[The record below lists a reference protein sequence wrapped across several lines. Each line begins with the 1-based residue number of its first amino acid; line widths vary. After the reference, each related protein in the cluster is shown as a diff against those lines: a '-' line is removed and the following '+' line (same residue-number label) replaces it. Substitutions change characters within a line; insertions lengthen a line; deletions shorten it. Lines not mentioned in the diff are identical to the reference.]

1 MAFRN
6 RVKFTTA
13 TTGTGS
19 VTVGAAS
26 SGFQTPASSGV
37 ADGEIVNY
45 AIEDGAAWETGVSQA
60 SSTATVFTRV
70 LEQSS
75 TAALLNLTGSA
86 VMFFTPTAAKLG
98 QMSVRGKMLQLS
110 IGNVLQ

>member
-37 ADGEIVNY
+37 ATGERGHY
-45 AIEDGAAWETGVSQA
+45 AIEDGTAWETGEWEA
-60 SSTATVFTRV
+60 TSTTVFTRV

-86 VMFFTPTAAKLG
+86 VMFFTPTAAKLTS
-98 QMSVRGKMLQLS
+98 MATRGKMLQTS